1 MLLAVRGP
9 SAPPELSRAEADG
22 DRATSPSQGVDLPP
36 GPLDTPLTDT
46 PAAVPPLAAGA
57 TPAVVPDRPAL
68 TVINNSRLPDL
79 ARTAA
84 ARYRAAGWPVAEVR
98 SMGGR
103 IAATTVYY
111 PPGGQD
117 AARSL
122 ADQFGIARVLPR
134 FAGLP
139 GQGLTVVVT
148 RDLAG
153 G

>member
-1 MLLAVRGP
+1 M
-9 SAPPELSRAEADG
+9 
-22 DRATSPSQGVDLPP
+22 
-36 GPLDTPLTDT
+36 
-46 PAAVPPLAAGA
+46 
-57 TPAVVPDRPAL
+57 
-68 TVINNSRLPDL
+68 INNSRLPDL